1 MDDLKKMTVRHL
13 RELAR
18 KHLGR
23 GRSKL
28 KTKAE
33 LIAALKAGLLGSFKR
48 DPPEA
53 ANPGRRASEG
63 AASAKVVKPAP
74 AAKAAKAAKA
84 AGPLAGVATVFPGDP
99 QSAAP
104 ILQIEGSEGTGPR
117 IAPQRKAEPLIEGFF
132 IARVAG
138 ENEARRHGL
147 TEAFGARASLNRNG
161 RGAEVSLSE
170 GDDRLHALARDPE
183 TLFIFWDFPKKSRDE
198 AARGLKSPRAVL
210 RVFEGD
216 QLVRETEF
224 TPESRSFYIHHLRP
238 GHRYRVEA
246 HLVGLRGQSRQIGF
260 SSNTVEL
267 PGRGNLQG
275 DVRLMRLPWELD
287 LRQAG
292 LDSDQVHFRTLDRD
306 RARDLAARFDPETL
320 VRPTDA
326 SSDRRSSDRRSW
338 LFSPSGRP

>member
-33 LIAALKAGLLGSFKR
+33 LIAALKAGFGS
-48 DPPEA
+48 
-53 ANPGRRASEG
+53 RASKG

-74 AAKAAKAAKA
+74 AAKAAKT
-84 AGPLAGVATVFPGDP
+84 AGPLAGVVKRGMRARLTVFPGD
-99 QSAAP
+99 QHGAAP
-104 ILQIEGSEGTGPR
+104 ILRNEGAGPG

-147 TEAFGARASLNRNG
+147 TEAFSPRAPFNRNG

-183 TLFIFWDFPKKSRDE
+183 TLFVFWDFPRKSRDE

-210 RVFEGD
+210 RVLEGD
-216 QLVRETEF
+216 QLVREAEF
-224 TPESRSFYIHHLRP
+224 TPESRSFYVHHLRP

-246 HLVGLRGQSRQIGF
+246 HLVGLRGQSRQLGF

-275 DVRLMRLPWELD
+275 DIRLMRLPWELD

-292 LDSDQVHFRTLDRD
+292 LDSDEVHLRTLDRD

>member
-1 MDDLKKMTVRHL
+1 MEDLKKLTVRHL

-33 LIAALKAGLLGSFKR
+33 LIAALKAGF
-48 DPPEA
+48 
-53 ANPGRRASEG
+53 GRMASKG

-74 AAKAAKAAKA
+74 AAKAAGSLAAVAKRTTRVKVTA
-84 AGPLAGVATVFPGDP
+84 FAGDQ
-99 QSAAP
+99 QSAAS
-104 ILQIEGSEGTGPR
+104 IQRNEGTGPG

-132 IARVAG
+132 IARIAG
-138 ENEARRHGL
+138 EDEARRHGL
-147 TEAFGARASLNRNG
+147 TEAFSPRASLNRNG

-183 TLFIFWDFPKKSRDE
+183 TLFVFWDFPKKSRDE

-216 QLVRETEF
+216 QMVREVEF
-224 TPESRSFYIHHLRP
+224 TPESRSFYVHHLRP

-275 DVRLMRLPWELD
+275 DIRLMRLPWEVD
-287 LRQAG
+287 LRQD
-292 LDSDQVHFRTLDRD
+292 LESDEVHFRTLERD
-306 RARDLAARFDPETL
+306 RARDLAARLDPETL
-320 VRPTDA
+320 GHPRDA
-326 SSDRRSSDRRSW
+326 SSDRRSW